1 MPFLAAEKE
10 TIMNISGN
18 RMYELLEKLNF
29 VRLSTF
35 EGEQK
40 AAEIL
45 ADEIRA
51 IGVEPVIEPFKAPRY
66 EIKVAKL
73 EVTAPFYKEYEVT
86 GYGFAG
92 NDAADGLEAEFIYLE
107 ALEPIDLVAARGKI
121 AFVTTGIRLGD
132 FKKLIDAG
140 VVGVIAPSGT
150 FRDTKENWDL
160 DKRMLRAKH
169 IQDGRLPSVC
179 MRMTDAME
187 MIVSKPEKVKIT
199 LAQDEGEGDSQNVIA
214 EIKGT
219 EFPDE
224 VLVYTAHYD
233 SVVFSRGMF
242 DNATGTATIL
252 ELLRYYKENPPK
264 RTVRFI
270 FCGSEERGLLGSK
283 AYIAAHENELDQI
296 KLCINVDMTGPILGR
311 DNAIVTG
318 EEAVCHIIEFLY
330 KEIGY
335 PMNVV
340 QDIYSSDS
348 IPFADKGIPGI
359 NFLRRA
365 AQGAAQI
372 HCRYDVID
380 ILSAESMERTARFI
394 AMFSD
399 RVLGAKHFPI
409 ERKVPDNIVDKIN
422 KYLGKKK

>member
-1 MPFLAAEKE
+1 
-10 TIMNISGN
+10 MNISGK
-18 RMYELLEKLNF
+18 RMFELLEKLNF

-35 EGEQK
+35 EGERK

-45 ADEIRA
+45 MDEIRA
-51 IGVEPVIEPFKAPRY
+51 IGVEPALESFKAPRY
-66 EIKVAKL
+66 EIKTAKL
-73 EVTAPFYKEYEVT
+73 EVTAPFYKEYEVN

-107 ALEPIDLVAARGKI
+107 ALEPIDLVNARGKI
-121 AFVTTGIRLGD
+121 AFVSAGIRPGD
-132 FKKLIDAG
+132 FKKLIEAG
-140 VVGVIAPSGT
+140 VVGVIAASGT
-150 FRDTKENWDL
+150 FRDTKDTLDL

-169 IQDGRLPSVC
+169 IADGRLPSVC
-179 MRMTDAME
+179 IRMTDAME

-199 LAQDEGEGDSQNVIA
+199 LSQDEGEADSQNIIA
-214 EIKGT
+214 EIPGT

-224 VLVYTAHYD
+224 VIVYTAHYD
-233 SVVFSRGMF
+233 SVVFSKGMF

-252 ELLRYYKENPPK
+252 ELLRYYKENQPK

-270 FCGSEERGLLGSK
+270 WCGSEERGLLGSK
-283 AYIAAHENELDQI
+283 AYLAAHEDEISKI
-296 KLCINVDMTGPILGR
+296 KLCINIDMTGPILGR
-311 DNAIVTG
+311 DNAVVTG
-318 EEAVCHIIEFLY
+318 EEAICHIIEFLY

-348 IPFADKGIPGI
+348 VPFADKGIPSV

-380 ILSAESMERTARFI
+380 ILSAESMERTARFV
-394 AMFSD
+394 ATFSD

-409 ERKVPDNIVDKIN
+409 EKKMPANMVEKIDR
-422 KYLGKKK
+422 YLGKKK